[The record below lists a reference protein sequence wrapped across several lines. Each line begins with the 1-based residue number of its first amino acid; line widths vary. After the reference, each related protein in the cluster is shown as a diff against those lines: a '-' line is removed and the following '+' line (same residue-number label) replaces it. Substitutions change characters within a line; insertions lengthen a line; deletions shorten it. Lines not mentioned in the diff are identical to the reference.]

1 MITIETI
8 EVSGWKGALKGM
20 RNAWESWAKSDSHA
34 CDRTKCGDCVFDA
47 GSCVSFVIGP
57 EDMRLAKSLIKSGAS
72 HRKFFRF
79 LHVQFDI
86 KAPLFMLK
94 ELDTYKVG
102 TACNSTSTM
111 HTVTK
116 KEFEMMDFSAES
128 LEDSEEY
135 HARAT
140 FECILHALNQLRK
153 IYLRCKERRY
163 WRQIIELLPSSFNQ
177 LRTYDMTYETLY
189 CIYHDRK
196 NHKLSEWHQ
205 FCDWIETLPYMK
217 EFLSE

>member
-8 EVSGWKGALKGM
+8 EVSGWRGALKGM
-20 RNAWESWAKSDSHA
+20 RNAWESWAKSDSYA
-34 CDRTKCGDCVFDA
+34 CDRAMCCDCTARTCIPFH
-47 GSCVSFVIGP
+47 IGP
-57 EDMRLAKSLIKSGAS
+57 EDMRLAKSLIKSGSS

-79 LHVQFDI
+79 IHAQFDI

-111 HTVTK
+111 HTVAK
-116 KEFEMMDFSAES
+116 KEFESSDFSCET
-128 LEDSEEY
+128 LEDTS
-135 HARAT
+135 RT
-140 FECILHALNQLRK
+140 VFDSIIHALNQLREVYMRFK
-153 IYLRCKERRY
+153 NKKH

-205 FCDWIETLPYMK
+205 FCTWIETLPYMK
-217 EFLSE
+217 EFLDE

>member
-1 MITIETI
+1 MINIETI
-8 EVSGWKGALKGM
+8 EVSGFKGALKGM
-20 RNAWESWAKSDSHA
+20 RNAWESWAKSDSYA
-34 CDRTKCGDCVFDA
+34 CDRSMCCDCTAKVCIPFH
-47 GSCVSFVIGP
+47 IGQ

-79 LHVQFDI
+79 LHAQFDI

-116 KEFEMMDFSAES
+116 KEFELMDFSAES
-128 LEDSEEY
+128 LDDSEEY

-153 IYLRCKERRY
+153 IYLCCKERRY

-196 NHKLSEWHQ
+196 NHKLSEWHDM
-205 FCDWIETLPYMK
+205 CDWIERLPYMK
-217 EFLSE
+217 EFLSEQ